1 MRAAAAWS
9 WRVLAIAGASALG
22 LWLVGWFRV
31 LVVSLAVAVLL
42 AVLLA
47 PAARWLE
54 RVARFPRWLSSLT
67 VVLGLVAAVGGLL
80 VVAGRSLATGLGDLA
95 DQALA
100 GLRWTL
106 AWLQDGPLGLDA
118 DGLGGLLDQAQ
129 RTLQDNAGTVMAG
142 ALSVTATVGHVLA
155 GTAMALFCAFFFVRE
170 GASLWRWTVG
180 LLPRTAR
187 EPVHAA
193 GLRGVSTLSA
203 YVRTQMVVGAV
214 DAVGIGLG
222 AAVLGVPL
230 AVPIAVL
237 VFVASFIPF
246 VGAVSTG
253 AIAVLVALVAQ
264 GPTTALLMLAVVL
277 VVQQVEGNVLQ
288 PFLMGQAVRL
298 HPVAVLVVVTGGSMT
313 AGIAGALFAVPVA
326 ATVNTM
332 VRSLLGHAEHPG
344 EATGE
349 RHGDERPGER
359 PADLDADAGARAT

>member
-1 MRAAAAWS
+1 MADGTVPPAVRAAAAWS
-9 WRVLAIAGASALG
+9 WRVLAIAGAAALG
-22 LWLVGWFRV
+22 LWLLDRFRV
-31 LVVSLAVAVLL
+31 LVVSVAVAVLL

-47 PAARWLE
+47 PVARWLE
-54 RVARFPRWLSSLT
+54 QAARFPRWLAGLT
-67 VVLGLVAAVGGLL
+67 AVLGLVGAVVSLL
-80 VVAGRSLATGLGDLA
+80 VVAGRSVATGLGALA

-100 GLRWTL
+100 GLQQAL
-106 AWLQDGPLGLDA
+106 AWLSEGPLGVDA
-118 DGLGGLLDQAQ
+118 DRLGALLDQAQ
-129 RTLQDNAGTVMAG
+129 SALQDNAATVLSG
-142 ALSVTATVGHVLA
+142 ALSATVTVGQVLA
-155 GTAMALFCAFFFVRE
+155 GTVIALFCTYFFVRE
-170 GASLWRWTVG
+170 GAPLWRWAVG

-187 EPVHAA
+187 EPVHEA
-193 GLRGVSTLSA
+193 GRRGIVTLSA

-222 AAVLGVPL
+222 AAVLQVPL

-246 VGAVSTG
+246 VGALSTG

-298 HPVAVLVVVTGGSMT
+298 HPVVVLVVVTGGSM
-313 AGIAGALFAVPVA
+313 AVGIVGALFAVPVA

-332 VRSLLGHAEHPG
+332 ARSLLGHAE
-344 EATGE
+344 A
-349 RHGDERPGER
+349 GDAE
-359 PADLDADAGARAT
+359 ADAPVEAGVGAGVT